1 MDLGIKSLE
10 GIRNSSIDF
19 VTKKLK
25 LEIFESADAA
35 AAIKEVK
42 QIVRNIKPD
51 VKLKEITNRKA
62 WEADSEEKNESG
74 IKRLKLLQFGIGAAF
89 FAAAVLLKLSAG
101 VELAMYLTAYLL
113 VGGEVLIK
121 SIRNIFRGQVFDENF
136 LMSLATI
143 GAFAIGEYSEGVA
156 VMIFYQIGEMFQDL
170 AVDRSR
176 RSIKELMDIR
186 PDYANLVSEGQM
198 IQVPPEDVPVGAYII
213 VKPGERVPL
222 DGRITEGRSM
232 LDTSALTGESVPR
245 EANAGDEIL
254 AGFINNS
261 GVLTVEVSKEF
272 GESTVSKILDM
283 VQNASSKKSH
293 TENFITKFARYY
305 TPAVVFSALALAF
318 VPPLVLQGE
327 AFSDWIYRALIFLV
341 VSCPC
346 ALVISIPLGFFGGIG
361 GASKNGVLIKGS
373 NYLEALNQVDT
384 IVFDKTGT
392 LTKGVFKV
400 TEIKALGE
408 MKEGE
413 LLQYAAYIESY
424 SGHPIALSI
433 LKAYGSEIIG
443 SEISNYEEISGHG
456 VRAVAF
462 GKRVAAG
469 NIKMMQLEGISAEN
483 PDIAGTL
490 VHVAI
495 DGVYA
500 GYIVIS
506 DEIKDDAERAI
517 RLLKASGIRK
527 TIMLTG
533 DVRAAGEKTGSALGL
548 DEVYSELL
556 PDQKV
561 EKLEWIK
568 NEMRSGGKVA
578 FVGDGINDA
587 PVLARADI
595 GIAMGGLGSDAAIE
609 AADIVIMTD
618 EPSKIVS
625 AIRIAKKTRRIVLQN
640 IVFAMSIKLIV
651 LLLGAGG
658 LATMWEAVFADVG
671 VALIAVLNAI
681 RVLNLKDI

>member
-1 MDLGIKSLE
+1 M
-10 GIRNSSIDF
+10 DF
-19 VTKKLK
+19 VTKKLE
-25 LEIFESADAA
+25 L
-35 AAIKEVK
+35 V
-42 QIVRNIKPD
+42 
-51 VKLKEITNRKA
+51 
-62 WEADSEEKNESG
+62 
-74 IKRLKLLQFGIGAAF
+74 QFGIGAAIY
-89 FAAAVLLKLSAG
+89 AAAVLLKLSAS
-101 VELAMYLTAYLL
+101 VELVMYLTAYVL
-113 VGGEVLIK
+113 VGGEVLFK
-121 SIRNIFRGQVFDENF
+121 SIKNISRGQIFDENF

-156 VMIFYQIGEMFQDL
+156 VMFFYQIGEMFQDL
-170 AVDRSR
+170 AVNRSR
-176 RSIKELMDIR
+176 RSIKELMNIR
-186 PDYANLVSEGQM
+186 PDYANLVSGDQLV
-198 IQVPPEDVPVGAYII
+198 QVSPEEVTIGAYIV

-245 EANAGDEIL
+245 EANTGDEIL
-254 AGFINNS
+254 AGFINNN
-261 GVLTVEVSKEF
+261 GVLTVEVSKEY

-283 VQNASSKKSH
+283 VQNASSKKSQ

-305 TPAVVFSALALAF
+305 TPVVVFSALALAI
-318 VPPLVLQGE
+318 VPPLVLPGE

-361 GASKNGVLIKGS
+361 GASRNGVLIKGS

-400 TEIKALGE
+400 TEVKALGK
-408 MKEGE
+408 MKEEE
-413 LLQYAAYIESY
+413 LLKYAAYIESY
-424 SGHPIALSI
+424 SDHPIALSI
-433 LKAYGSEIIG
+433 LKAYGSEVSS
-443 SEISNYEEISGHG
+443 SEVSNYEEIPGYG
-456 VRAVAF
+456 VKAEVF
-462 GKRVAAG
+462 GKKIAAG
-469 NIKMMQLEGISAEN
+469 NVKMMHQSGLTGEN
-483 PDIAGTL
+483 PDIVGTL
-490 VHVAI
+490 VHIAI

-506 DEIKDDAERAI
+506 DEIKEDAGKAI
-517 RLLKASGIRK
+517 RLLKDSGIKK
-527 TIMLTG
+527 TVMLTG
-533 DVRAAGEKTGSALGL
+533 DVSTVGEKVSAALGI

-561 EKLEWIK
+561 EKLEEIK
-568 NEMRSGGKVA
+568 DMKSKGKVA

-640 IVFAMSIKLIV
+640 IVFAMSIKLVV

>member
-25 LEIFESADAA
+25 LEIFESADEA

-42 QIVRNIKPD
+42 QIVRNIEPD
-51 VKLKEITNRKA
+51 VKLKEITNGKTG
-62 WEADSEEKNESG
+62 EADSEEKNESG

-101 VELAMYLTAYLL
+101 VELVMYLTAYVL

-121 SIRNIFRGQVFDENF
+121 SIKNIFRGQVFDENF

-327 AFSDWIYRALIFLV
+327 AFSVWIYRALIFLV

-400 TEIKALGE
+400 TEVKALGE
-408 MKEGE
+408 MKEEE
-413 LLQYAAYIESY
+413 LLKYAAYVESY

-433 LKAYGSEIIG
+433 LKAYGSETVG
-443 SEISNYEEISGHG
+443 SEISDYEEIPGHG
-456 VRAVAF
+456 VRAEVF

-469 NIKMMQLEGISAEN
+469 NIKMMQLEGISAES
-483 PDIAGTL
+483 PDIAGAL
-490 VHVAI
+490 VHIAI
-495 DGVYA
+495 EGAYA

-506 DEIKDDAERAI
+506 DEIKDDAERAV
-517 RLLKASGIRK
+517 RLLKASGIKK
-527 TIMLTG
+527 TVMLTG
-533 DVRAAGEKTGSALGL
+533 DVRAAGEKAGSVLGL

-568 NEMRSGGKVA
+568 NEMKSRGKVA

-587 PVLARADI
+587 PVLARADV

-640 IVFAMSIKLIV
+640 IVFAMGIKLIV

>member
-10 GIRNSSIDF
+10 GIRSSSIDF

-25 LEIFESADAA
+25 LEIFESADEAA
-35 AAIKEVK
+35 AVKEVK
-42 QIVRNIKPD
+42 QIVRDIEPD
-51 VKLKEITNRKA
+51 VKLKEITNRKTG
-62 WEADSEEKNESG
+62 EIDSEEENESG
-74 IKRLKLLQFGIGAAF
+74 IQRLKLLQLGIGAAF

-101 VELAMYLTAYLL
+101 VELAIYLTAYAL

-186 PDYANLVSEGQM
+186 PEYANLVSEDRI

-232 LDTSALTGESVPR
+232 LDTSALTGESAPR

-261 GVLTVEVSKEF
+261 GAITVEVSKEF

-283 VQNASSKKSH
+283 VENASSKKSH

-305 TPAVVFSALALAF
+305 TPVVVFSALALAF

-373 NYLEALNQVDT
+373 NYLDVLNQVDT

-400 TEIKALGE
+400 TEVKALGE
-408 MKEGE
+408 MKEEE
-413 LLQYAAYIESY
+413 LLKYAAYVESY

-433 LKAYGSEIIG
+433 LKAYGSEIVG
-443 SEISNYEEISGHG
+443 SEISDYEEIPGHG
-456 VRAVAF
+456 VRAEVS
-462 GKRVAAG
+462 GKRIAAG
-469 NIKMMQLEGISAEN
+469 NMKMMQLEGISEKS
-483 PDIAGTL
+483 PDIVGAL
-490 VHVAI
+490 VHIAI
-495 DGVYA
+495 EGAYA

-506 DEIKDDAERAI
+506 DEIKEDAERAI
-517 RLLKASGIRK
+517 RLLKASGIKK
-527 TIMLTG
+527 TVMLTG
-533 DVRAAGEKTGSALGL
+533 DVRAAGEKVGSALGL
-548 DEVYSELL
+548 DEVHSELL

-568 NEMRSGGKVA
+568 NEMRSKGKVA

-587 PVLARADI
+587 PVLARADV

-625 AIRIAKKTRRIVLQN
+625 AIRIAKKTRRIVWQN
-640 IVFAMSIKLIV
+640 IVFAMSVKLIV

-681 RVLNLKDI
+681 RVLNLKDM

>member
-51 VKLKEITNRKA
+51 VKLKEITDRKA

-74 IKRLKLLQFGIGAAF
+74 IKRLKPFQFGIGAAF

-113 VGGEVLIK
+113 VGGEVLVK

-186 PDYANLVSEGQM
+186 PDYANLVSEGRV

-373 NYLEALNQVDT
+373 NYLDALNQVDT

>member
-1 MDLGIKSLE
+1 E
-10 GIRNSSIDF
+10 
-19 VTKKLK
+19 
-25 LEIFESADAA
+25 AA
-35 AAIKEVK
+35 AVKEVK
-42 QIVRNIKPD
+42 QIVRDIEPD
-51 VKLKEITNRKA
+51 VKLKEITNRKTG
-62 WEADSEEKNESG
+62 EIDSEEENESG
-74 IKRLKLLQFGIGAAF
+74 IQRLKLLQLGIGAAF

-101 VELAMYLTAYLL
+101 VELAIYLTAYAL

-186 PDYANLVSEGQM
+186 PEYANLVSEDRI

-232 LDTSALTGESVPR
+232 LDTSALTGESAPR

-261 GVLTVEVSKEF
+261 GAITVEVSKEF

-373 NYLEALNQVDT
+373 NYLDVLNQVDT

-400 TEIKALGE
+400 TEVKALGE
-408 MKEGE
+408 MKEEE
-413 LLQYAAYIESY
+413 LLKYAAYVESY

-433 LKAYGSEIIG
+433 LKAYGSETVG
-443 SEISNYEEISGHG
+443 SEISDYEEIPGHG
-456 VRAVAF
+456 VRAEVF

-469 NIKMMQLEGISAEN
+469 NTKMMQLEGISAES
-483 PDIAGTL
+483 PDIAGAL
-490 VHVAI
+490 VHIAI
-495 DGVYA
+495 EGAYA

-506 DEIKDDAERAI
+506 DEIKDDAERAV
-517 RLLKASGIRK
+517 RLLKASGIKK
-527 TIMLTG
+527 TVMLTG
-533 DVRAAGEKTGSALGL
+533 D
-548 DEVYSELL
+548 
-556 PDQKV
+556 
-561 EKLEWIK
+561 
-568 NEMRSGGKVA
+568 
-578 FVGDGINDA
+578 
-587 PVLARADI
+587 
-595 GIAMGGLGSDAAIE
+595 
-609 AADIVIMTD
+609 
-618 EPSKIVS
+618 
-625 AIRIAKKTRRIVLQN
+625 
-640 IVFAMSIKLIV
+640 
-651 LLLGAGG
+651 
-658 LATMWEAVFADVG
+658 
-671 VALIAVLNAI
+671 
-681 RVLNLKDI
+681 

>member
-10 GIRNSSIDF
+10 GIRSSSIDF

-25 LEIFESADAA
+25 LEIFESADEAA
-35 AAIKEVK
+35 AVKEVK
-42 QIVRNIKPD
+42 QIVRDIEPD
-51 VKLKEITNRKA
+51 VKLKEITNRKTG
-62 WEADSEEKNESG
+62 EIDSEEENESG
-74 IKRLKLLQFGIGAAF
+74 IQRLKLLQLGIGAAF

-101 VELAMYLTAYLL
+101 VELAIYLTAYAL

-121 SIRNIFRGQVFDENF
+121 SIRNIFKGQVFDENF

-186 PDYANLVSEGQM
+186 PEYANLVSEDRI

-232 LDTSALTGESVPR
+232 LDTSALTGESAPR

-261 GVLTVEVSKEF
+261 GAITVEVSKEF

-283 VQNASSKKSH
+283 VENASSKKSH

-305 TPAVVFSALALAF
+305 TPVVVFSALALAF

-373 NYLEALNQVDT
+373 NYLDVLNQVDT

-400 TEIKALGE
+400 TEVKALGE
-408 MKEGE
+408 MKEEE
-413 LLQYAAYIESY
+413 LLKYAAYVESY

-433 LKAYGSEIIG
+433 LKAYGSEIVG
-443 SEISNYEEISGHG
+443 SEISDYEEIPGHG
-456 VRAVAF
+456 VRAEVS
-462 GKRVAAG
+462 GKRIAAG
-469 NIKMMQLEGISAEN
+469 NMKMMQLEGISEKS
-483 PDIAGTL
+483 PDIAGAL
-490 VHVAI
+490 VHIAI
-495 DGVYA
+495 EGAYA

-506 DEIKDDAERAI
+506 DEIKEDAERAI
-517 RLLKASGIRK
+517 RLLKASGIKK
-527 TIMLTG
+527 TVMLTG
-533 DVRAAGEKTGSALGL
+533 DVRAAGEKVGSALGL
-548 DEVYSELL
+548 DEVHSELL

-568 NEMRSGGKVA
+568 NEMRSKGKVA

-587 PVLARADI
+587 PVLARADV

-625 AIRIAKKTRRIVLQN
+625 AIRIAKKTRRIVWQN
-640 IVFAMSIKLIV
+640 IVFAMSVKLIV

-681 RVLNLKDI
+681 RVLNLKDM

>member
-1 MDLGIKSLE
+1 
-10 GIRNSSIDF
+10 
-19 VTKKLK
+19 
-25 LEIFESADAA
+25 
-35 AAIKEVK
+35 
-42 QIVRNIKPD
+42 
-51 VKLKEITNRKA
+51 
-62 WEADSEEKNESG
+62 
-74 IKRLKLLQFGIGAAF
+74 
-89 FAAAVLLKLSAG
+89 
-101 VELAMYLTAYLL
+101 
-113 VGGEVLIK
+113 
-121 SIRNIFRGQVFDENF
+121 
-136 LMSLATI
+136 
-143 GAFAIGEYSEGVA
+143 
-156 VMIFYQIGEMFQDL
+156 
-170 AVDRSR
+170 
-176 RSIKELMDIR
+176 
-186 PDYANLVSEGQM
+186 
-198 IQVPPEDVPVGAYII
+198 VPPEDVPVGAYII

-222 DGRITEGRSM
+222 DGRITKGRSM

-283 VQNASSKKSH
+283 VENASSKKSP

-373 NYLEALNQVDT
+373 NYLDALNQVDT

-456 VRAVAF
+456 VRAEAF

-490 VHVAI
+490 VHVAV
-495 DGVYA
+495 DGAYA

-506 DEIKDDAERAI
+506 DEIKDDAARAI
-517 RLLKASGIRK
+517 LLLKASGIRK

-533 DVRAAGEKTGSALGL
+533 DARAPGEKTGSALGL